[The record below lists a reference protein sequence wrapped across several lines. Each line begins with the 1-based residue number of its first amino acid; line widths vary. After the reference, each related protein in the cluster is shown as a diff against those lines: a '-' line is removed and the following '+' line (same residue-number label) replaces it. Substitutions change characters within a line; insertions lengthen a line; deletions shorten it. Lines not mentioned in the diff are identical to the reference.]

1 MPFYDGVL
9 AGSLFGTAPDTV
21 FPFVCVK
28 SVMIPFYQRQ
38 KTRCEKEEVV
48 FMWDS
53 NDNYDVRDGARG
65 VVRDTCRK
73 GLILALE
80 NGQEAFAFFSGLRP
94 GTEVFCT
101 VLKPSNEN
109 LRMLVSVDAVLEEEL
124 AA

>member
-1 MPFYDGVL
+1 
-9 AGSLFGTAPDTV
+9 
-21 FPFVCVK
+21 
-28 SVMIPFYQRQ
+28 
-38 KTRCEKEEVV
+38 
-48 FMWDS
+48 MWDS
-53 NDNYDVRDGARG
+53 NDNYAVRDGARG
-65 VVRDTCRK
+65 VVRDTCWK

>member
-1 MPFYDGVL
+1 
-9 AGSLFGTAPDTV
+9 
-21 FPFVCVK
+21 
-28 SVMIPFYQRQ
+28 
-38 KTRCEKEEVV
+38 
-48 FMWDS
+48 MWDS

-73 GLILALE
+73 GLFLALE
-80 NGQEAFAFFSGLRP
+80 SGQEAFAFFSGLRP

>member
-1 MPFYDGVL
+1 
-9 AGSLFGTAPDTV
+9 
-21 FPFVCVK
+21 
-28 SVMIPFYQRQ
+28 
-38 KTRCEKEEVV
+38 
-48 FMWDS
+48 MWDS

-65 VVRDTCRK
+65 VVRDTCWK

-109 LRMLVSVDAVLEEEL
+109 LRMLALPIFVSVDAVLEEEL

>member
-1 MPFYDGVL
+1 
-9 AGSLFGTAPDTV
+9 
-21 FPFVCVK
+21 
-28 SVMIPFYQRQ
+28 
-38 KTRCEKEEVV
+38 
-48 FMWDS
+48 MWDS

-65 VVRDTCRK
+65 RT

-80 NGQEAFAFFSGLRP
+80 HGQEAFAFFRGLRP